1 MKNQDVIVLGSG
13 CSILDLSPPEIDYI
27 NNCEV
32 IIAINKFMAF
42 YQKSKILPTHVY
54 FVDAYDKST
63 VRFLQYI
70 FDVCRNNKLENLTFI
85 LNQKVMGFPLTGQ
98 RFCASNLAFYIKN
111 KYLGI
116 EKSIHSRL
124 FNGEKTNSNL
134 LAGRRAN

>member
-42 YQKSKILPTHVY
+42 YQKSKILQTHVY

-85 LNQKVMGFPLTGQ
+85 FLILVEFYHMCYVSFFLLKEIKVRSVLYACYF
-98 RFCASNLAFYIKN
+98 FSSISFVKN
-111 KYLGI
+111 
-116 EKSIHSRL
+116 
-124 FNGEKTNSNL
+124 T
-134 LAGRRAN
+134 